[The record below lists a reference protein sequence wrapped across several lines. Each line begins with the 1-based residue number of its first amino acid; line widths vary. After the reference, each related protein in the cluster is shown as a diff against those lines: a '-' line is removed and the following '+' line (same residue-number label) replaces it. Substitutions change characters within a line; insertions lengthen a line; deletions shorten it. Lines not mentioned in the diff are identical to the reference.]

1 VQTAIHAILKA
12 SFSPQGYEKV
22 LGCCLTND
30 FLGHLVN
37 GKKVLN
43 VHSYNFRLFGVPSL
57 TSPWGYTFFGHH
69 LCLSVV
75 FSGRRMVIG
84 PTFMGAEPDQIDEG
98 PHKGLRLFR
107 TEELESLKLMQGLP
121 KQLQEK
127 ATLSKG
133 MDGRSLP
140 PDRWNPFDERH
151 LGGARQDNRVLP
163 FGMFVP
169 RIEIHM
175 LTSC

>member
-1 VQTAIHAILKA
+1 
-12 SFSPQGYEKV
+12 
-22 LGCCLTND
+22 
-30 FLGHLVN
+30 
-37 GKKVLN
+37 
-43 VHSYNFRLFGVPSL
+43 
-57 TSPWGYTFFGHH
+57 
-69 LCLSVV
+69 
-75 FSGRRMVIG
+75 
-84 PTFMGAEPDQIDEG
+84 MGAEPDQIDEG

-121 KQLQEK
+121 KQLHDT